1 VETGEALNLLRVLL
15 GYAAVVRVLLDIQII
30 LKD

>member
-1 VETGEALNLLRVLL
+1 VEIGGALNLLRALL
-15 GYAAVVRVLLDIQII
+15 GCAAVVRVLLDIDII